1 MSEKTILLCCSF
13 GVPFLAIALVIGG
26 AGYVLRRVRPDLY
39 MTDEE
44 KAEAERKFAAEMA
57 QDTQSDNDNND
68 KE

>member
-13 GVPFLAIALVIGG
+13 GVPFLAIALVIGV

-44 KAEAERKFAAEMA
+44 KAEAERKLAAEMA